1 MVSVGM
7 IPEWLAVAAGGLVA
21 ASVLMVAVT
30 MAGLAVQGVL
40 VLLQHPAAWRRHR
53 RRRSVPRAAA
63 GECQDRR

>member
-1 MVSVGM
+1 MVSVEAV
-7 IPEWLAVAAGGLVA
+7 PEWLAVAAGGLVA
-21 ASVLMVAVT
+21 ASLLIVAVT
-30 MAGLAVQGVL
+30 MARLAIQGVL